1 MAENQKNNMLWHGKA
16 QLMMLDRRREQ
27 HKVRQ
32 WSLRKVPRRWR
43 GLNMKRR
50 LQ

>member
-1 MAENQKNNMLWHGKA
+1 
-16 QLMMLDRRREQ
+16 
-27 HKVRQ
+27 VRQ

-50 LQ
+50 LQWHRWGLRIYVRCFVVCDHV